1 MLEMLFQ
8 KHLENMT
15 KILNLKRVLQLFYFV
30 PIDNQIYSYNT
41 KILLGNSQSQ
51 LQAHS
56 NPMVIPLLKTHSN
69 YMQIPPLQTP

>member
-1 MLEMLFQ
+1 MLFQ

-41 KILLGNSQSQ
+41 NILLGNSQSQ

-56 NPMVIPLLKTHSN
+56 NSMGLPLLRTRSN
-69 YMQIPPLQTP
+69 YMQTPPLQTP